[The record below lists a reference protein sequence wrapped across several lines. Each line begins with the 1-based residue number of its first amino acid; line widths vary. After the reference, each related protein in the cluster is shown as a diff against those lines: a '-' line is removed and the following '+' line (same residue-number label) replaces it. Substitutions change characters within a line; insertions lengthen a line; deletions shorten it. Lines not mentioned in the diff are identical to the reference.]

1 MTKQQSGFT
10 LIELIMVIVVLAALA
25 VSAIPRYVD
34 LQQEADQASVDGV
47 SGALAA
53 GSAINYAACVA
64 GDGDCLISTTAGTPM
79 ADCAD
84 VPFTIA
90 GGLPGGYAV
99 TPITAFVAT
108 VGDTDTCTVTH
119 TASGLFATFSAI
131 VPD

>member
-64 GDGDCLISTTAGTPM
+64 GDPACLISSSTPPM
-79 ADCAD
+79 NDCAD
-84 VPFTIA
+84 VGATVA
-90 GGLPGGYAV
+90 GGLPAGYSL
-99 TPITAFVAT
+99 TPTTAFASAP
-108 VGDTDTCTVTH
+108 GDTDTCTVTH
-119 TASGLFATFSAI
+119 TASSLTATFEAI

>member
-47 SGALAA
+47 GGALAA

-64 GDGDCLISTTAGTPM
+64 GDPDCMISTSATPM

-84 VPFTIA
+84 VAATVA
-90 GGLPGGYAV
+90 GGLPAGYTI
-99 TPITAFVAT
+99 TPTTAFASGP
-108 VGDTDTCTVTH
+108 GDTDTCTVTH
-119 TASGLFATFSAI
+119 DASTLFTTFEAI